1 MIVKPLILMLTPN
14 AFRIVGIYLEELLR
28 QDPDNPDSKKKK
40 NEIYRTRRPPLKP
53 RWYTFRAIYRLHS
66 KA

>member
-28 QDPDNPDSKKKK
+28 QDPDNPDSKKKMK
-40 NEIYRTRRPPLKP
+40 FIEQEDR
-53 RWYTFRAIYRLHS
+53 H
-66 KA
+66 